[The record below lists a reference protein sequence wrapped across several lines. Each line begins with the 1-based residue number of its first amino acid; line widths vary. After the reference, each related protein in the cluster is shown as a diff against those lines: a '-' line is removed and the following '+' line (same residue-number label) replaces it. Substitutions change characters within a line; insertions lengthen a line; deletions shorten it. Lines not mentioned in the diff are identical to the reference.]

1 MFCIQCGK
9 PVPDGARFCPFCGS
23 AIEVANSPGTPTPPP
38 FPNATP
44 QEPVNNFPQE
54 PTSYPQQ
61 PEDSYQQQTINTYP
75 QQPAIP
81 QQQVNNFP
89 QDNNQKP
96 ILSKKANLQR
106 GAEFVGGHIDLY
118 PDRLYFNSHSFNIQT
133 GATTIMLADIVDMG
147 TELIPTMFWVKTR
160 QGEKHTLVVWSRK
173 EVMDT
178 IRFLKTKL

>member
-1 MFCIQCGK
+1 MVHT
-9 PVPDGARFCPFCGS
+9 PS
-23 AIEVANSPGTPTPPP
+23 SPTPPP
-38 FPNATP
+38 IPNTAP
-44 QEPVNNFPQE
+44 QKPVNYPQQ
-54 PTSYPQQ
+54 PTNSYPQQ
-61 PEDSYQQQTINTYP
+61 P
-75 QQPAIP
+75 
-81 QQQVNNFP
+81 VNSCP
-89 QDNNQKP
+89 QDVNQKP
-96 ILSKKANLQR
+96 ILTKKANLKR

-160 QGEKHTLVVWSRK
+160 QGEKHTLVVWGRK